1 MTVPHSEFPGI
12 PEVYRGKRVLITG
25 HTGFKG
31 AWLCAWLLELGA
43 EVAVYALEPPSD
55 PSLFDRI
62 GLASRIDHRTG
73 DVRDFPKVRRTLDEV
88 RPNILLHLA
97 AQSLVRDSYERPIET
112 FETNVMGTASVLE
125 AVRVAGRPCVVI
137 VATSDKCYENF
148 DDSIVFVEADPLGGH
163 DPYSASKGAAEIL
176 ISSYRRSF
184 FPPDRFSDHGVAL
197 ASVRAGNVIGG
208 GDWAT
213 DRIIPDIM
221 RGLSEDRPPK
231 LRNPQAI
238 RPWQHVLDVLS
249 GYLLLGAMLVQRGA
263 RGLAEAWNFGPIDPH
278 FVSVGQLTERFLRA
292 WGKTSWR
299 LEQDPGAPHETKVL
313 RLDSSKAVRKL
324 GWKPIWNVDVAID
337 RTVSWYQKDRP
348 GTDMAA
354 FTTSQI
360 RDYQEQAV
368 SSGQP
373 WGGKSKVMLG

>member
-1 MTVPHSEFPGI
+1 MTVPHSEFLGI

-43 EVAVYALEPPSD
+43 KVAGYALEPPSD

-97 AQSLVRDSYERPIET
+97 AQSLVRESYKCPIET

-148 DDSIVFVEADPLGGH
+148 DDSVVFVEADPLGGH

-278 FVSVGQLTERFLRA
+278 FVSVDQLTERFLRA

-337 RTVSWYQKDRP
+337 RTVSWYQKDR
-348 GTDMAA
+348 
-354 FTTSQI
+354 
-360 RDYQEQAV
+360 
-368 SSGQP
+368 
-373 WGGKSKVMLG
+373 